1 MKIIFTAF
9 LIFLFISCN
18 TNAKHITD
26 NDPSAENPDTDD
38 TDDIENADYDTG
50 LESDKD
56 IETIENDDDIE
67 HDEDTEIT
75 DEDDQKPDEDEENT
89 EDEDIKPFIDPCLE
103 EPCKNVENS
112 TGECLT
118 KGRKGEY
125 LCVCNENYVW
135 FPNKKICEPENS
147 FKGLSCTGQT
157 KCYDNEKEIPC
168 PKAGEPFYGQ
178 DANYAENGSCLPQN
192 FTIKHYGAGRTVIDN
207 NSGLEW
213 LPEVVTSQTSANIY
227 QAYIDN
233 PAFEEYS
240 DWRSATTQDL
250 NSIVDSGT
258 FSPAINEAYFPDAS
272 PMKITSNSTVSGTFY
287 MCPGY
292 GYKSPP
298 GGPPEQYSYC
308 YQLEGI
314 NFNTGLTFSNT
325 YGENALPAEVNWRKV
340 RDTSEKTGSCS
351 ITLQSDDYKIVAL
364 IPQKLLFIRTPEE
377 GKNWEEALEYCENLT
392 YAGISDWRLP
402 NRNEAYFSIS
412 KLRSQYE
419 SLLCWSSTTYPGNPT
434 QALFYSA
441 PDYIFTAG
449 KITGKANANCCVAF
463 DPCPGSEIW
472 TGEKCVSTEEIV
484 VKEGECGC
492 SDGYTLEN
500 SQCVKICDDNLCKDK
515 AHSTGLCLN
524 VQEKDGIENVSCQ
537 CEENYFLNENFEC
550 VNPCDAAPCQEKE
563 NSDGTCVPTG
573 ASSFTCGCKK
583 GYYLKSNKCIAVN
596 SNDCFINY
604 TDNACVNNIAGLMW
618 SSTSSS
624 FPPSTSTSFQLL
636 RWSEAKKYC
645 ENHEEAGYTDW
656 RLPKVEE
663 LWTFAKSCNNIPKES
678 CEASEKNCCLSE
690 ECISQ
695 CKCRIPENTY
705 NYPSH
710 DTFWSSSFK
719 SDDPDKVIVLYSFY
733 YNILDFRDIK
743 KDYGLVKCVR
753 NIE

>member
-168 PKAGEPFYGQ
+168 PEEGEPFFGQ
-178 DANYAENGSCLPQN
+178 DANYAEKRLCFPQN
-192 FTIKHYGAGRTVIDN
+192 FTIKNYGTGRTVIDN

-213 LPEVVTSQTSANIY
+213 LPEIVKSQTSSP

-233 PAFEEYS
+233 PAFEEYL
-240 DWRSATTQDL
+240 DWRNANSWDL
-250 NSIVDSGT
+250 NSIIDSGT
-258 FSPAINEAYFPDAS
+258 FAPTINEAYFQDAS
-272 PMKITSNSTVSGTFY
+272 PIEITTGY
-287 MCPGY
+287 GLYQCY

-298 GGPPEQYSYC
+298 AGPPPGQYDFC
-308 YQLEGI
+308 YYISGI
-314 NFNTGLTFSNT
+314 DFSTGLTFSNT
-325 YGENALPAEVNWRKV
+325 YGENGNTMPAEVNLYTV
-340 RDTSEKTGSCS
+340 RDTSEKTGTCF
-351 ITLQSDDYKIVAL
+351 IALQSDEHKIVTFF
-364 IPQKLLFIRTPEE
+364 PQRLLVSVPEL
-377 GKNWEEALEYCENLT
+377 GKNWEESLEYCENLT

-402 NRNEAYFSIS
+402 NRNEAYFSVSATAEFSDVLNSWDAEYFRPWWTATSYVDDPTKAIRYFYLSNNSIS
-412 KLRSQYE
+412 ANLKTE
-419 SLLCWSSTTYPGNPT
+419 TGNVM
-434 QALFYSA
+434 
-441 PDYIFTAG
+441 
-449 KITGKANANCCVAF
+449 CVAF
-463 DPCPGSEIW
+463 DPCPESEIW
-472 TGEKCVSTEEIV
+472 NGTECISTEKIV
-484 VKEGECGC
+484 IKEGECGC
-492 SDGYTLEN
+492 SAGYALEK
-500 SQCVKICDDNLCKDK
+500 SQCVKICDDDLCKDK
-515 AHSTGLCLN
+515 THSTGLCLN

-550 VNPCDAAPCQEKE
+550 VNPCDAAPCLERE
-563 NSDGTCVPTG
+563 NSDGSCAPTG
-573 ASSFTCGCKK
+573 VSSFTCGCKK
-583 GYYLKSNKCIAVN
+583 GYYPKSNQCVAVN
-596 SNDCFINY
+596 SNNCFIDY
-604 TDNACVNNIAGLMW
+604 SDNACVNDVAGIMW
-618 SSTSSS
+618 SSTSS
-624 FPPSTSTSFQLL
+624 PIDPLTSTSIQLL

-645 ENHEEAGYTDW
+645 ENLEEAGYTDW

-678 CEASEKNCCLSE
+678 CEASEQKLL
-690 ECISQ
+690 
-695 CKCRIPENTY
+695 P
-705 NYPSH
+705 
-710 DTFWSSSFK
+710 F
-719 SDDPDKVIVLYSFY
+719 
-733 YNILDFRDIK
+733 
-743 KDYGLVKCVR
+743 
-753 NIE
+753 

>member
-1 MKIIFTAF
+1 MKKIFI
-9 LIFLFISCN
+9 LILVFLFLSCSN
-18 TNAKHITD
+18 GGKRTVD
-26 NDPSAENPDTDD
+26 NDSSAENTDTGDIENID
-38 TDDIENADYDTG
+38 ADDIEFSDENDT
-50 LESDKD
+50 ETVDDTERCYTWSDED
-56 IETIENDDDIE
+56 PENTDDEYPENDDN
-67 HDEDTEIT
+67 
-75 DEDDQKPDEDEENT
+75 EDEPVQG
-89 EDEDIKPFIDPCLE
+89 ICLE
-103 EPCKNVENS
+103 EPCKDVENS
-112 TGECLT
+112 TGKCLA
-118 KGRKGEY
+118 RGENGDY
-125 LCVCNENYVW
+125 ACVCKENFVW
-135 FPNKKICEPENS
+135 FPNKKTCEPLSS

-168 PKAGEPFYGQ
+168 PKAGEPFFGQ
-178 DANYAENGSCLPQN
+178 DANYAENRSCLPQN
-192 FTIKHYGAGRTVIDN
+192 FTIKHYESGTTVIDN
-207 NSGLEW
+207 NSKLEW
-213 LPEVVTSQTSANIY
+213 TQQVTATK
-227 QAYIDN
+227 N
-233 PAFEEYS
+233 PYTRIVGGYYN
-240 DWRSATTQDL
+240 WRVPTFQDY
-250 NSIVDSGT
+250 NSIIDSGT
-258 FSPAINEAYFPDAS
+258 FAPAINEAYFPNTPSDIFVTGIHEYLNHTG
-272 PMKITSNSTVSGTFY
+272 PQE
-287 MCPGY
+287 GY
-292 GYKSPP
+292 Y
-298 GGPPEQYSYC
+298 YYVI
-308 YQLEGI
+308 EGM
-314 NFNTGLTFSNT
+314 NFKTGLSEYNT
-325 YGENALPAEVNWRKV
+325 YEHGIGMPETLYFRTV
-340 RDTSEKTGSCS
+340 RDLPEKPESCGV
-351 ITLQSDDYKIVAL
+351 TLQSDEYKL
-364 IPQKLLFIRTPEE
+364 INLLPQKLLLIRTPDE
-377 GKNWEEALEYCENLT
+377 GKNWQEALEYCENLN

-402 NRNEAYFSIS
+402 NRNEAYLATL
-412 KLRSQYE
+412 KLKNQYE
-419 SLLCWSSTTYPGNPT
+419 SLICWSSTTYTGNPT
-434 QALFYSA
+434 QALFYYGDEGIS
-441 PDYIFTAG
+441 TAG
-449 KITGKANANCCVAF
+449 KITGKANASCCVAF

-500 SQCVKICDDNLCKDK
+500 SQCVKICDDDLCKDK
-515 AHSTGLCLN
+515 AHSTGHCLN

-583 GYYLKSNKCIAVN
+583 GYYPKSNKCIAVN
-596 SNDCFINY
+596 SNDCFIDY

-705 NYPSH
+705 NYPSY

-733 YNILDFRDIK
+733 YNILEFRDIK

>member
-9 LIFLFISCN
+9 LIFLFISCSNN
-18 TNAKHITD
+18 TKHITD

-38 TDDIENADYDTG
+38 IENVDYDTDP
-50 LESDKD
+50 EPDD
-56 IETIENDDDIE
+56 EPETDEDTDNDNECDPAPDEDQEIR
-67 HDEDTEIT
+67 DEDTEPVGICA
-75 DEDDQKPDEDEENT
+75 EKPCENIAGSDGT
-89 EDEDIKPFIDPCLE
+89 CL
-103 EPCKNVENS
+103 V
-112 TGECLT
+112 
-118 KGRKGEY
+118 KGEDGDY
-125 LCVCNENYVW
+125 VCQCKENYVW
-135 FPNKKICEPENS
+135 LADKKECAKKEL

-168 PKAGEPFYGQ
+168 PEEGEPFFGQ
-178 DANYAENGSCLPQN
+178 DANYAEKRMCLPQN

-213 LPEVVTSQTSANIY
+213 LPEIVKSQTSSP

-233 PAFEEYS
+233 PAFEKYS

-272 PMKITSNSTVSGTFY
+272 PMKITSNSTVY

-325 YGENALPAEVNWRKV
+325 YGENALPAEVNLRKV

-419 SLLCWSSTTYPGNPT
+419 SLLCWSSTTYAEDPT
-434 QALFYSA
+434 KALFYSA
-441 PDYIFTAG
+441 PDSISTAG

-596 SNDCFINY
+596 SNDCFIDY

-678 CEASEKNCCLSE
+678 CEASEKTCCLSE

-695 CKCRIPENTY
+695 CRCKTDLENDGVYPY
-705 NYPSH
+705 NAL
-710 DTFWSSSFK
+710 WSSSFK
-719 SDDPDKVIVLYSFY
+719 SDDPDKVIMLYSY
-733 YNILDFRDIK
+733 YYVLEFRDIK